1 MEHNF
6 WLDRWQTNQIGFH
19 LPVAHPLLVK
29 HLSALQ
35 LAKGARVF
43 IPLCGKTLDIA
54 WLLSQ
59 GYRLAGAELVE
70 MAIVQLFNE
79 LGVPPNITT
88 VGELKRYS
96 AHNIDI
102 FVGDIFELT
111 ADMLGAVDASYDR
124 AALVALPSEM
134 RVRYTAHLKT
144 ITHRAPELLITFE
157 YDQSLVPGPPF
168 SVNAAEVKTHFAD
181 ATLLERNDLAS
192 GLRGLYPAQEA
203 TWLVG
208 YAQRR

>member
-19 LPVAHPLLVK
+19 LADANPLLVK
-29 HLSALQ
+29 HFSSLQ

-59 GYRLAGAELVE
+59 GYRVAGAELVE
-70 MAIVQLFNE
+70 MAIVQLFND
-79 LGVPPNITT
+79 LGVSPSITT

-134 RVRYTAHLKT
+134 RVRYTTHIKT
-144 ITHRAPELLITFE
+144 ITQHAPELLITFE
-157 YDQSLVPGPPF
+157 YDQALVPGPPF
-168 SVNAAEVKTHFAD
+168 SVNAAEVKTHYD
-181 ATLLERNDLAS
+181 NATLLESNDLPQ
-192 GLRGLYPAQEA
+192 GMKGLYPAKEA

-208 YAQRR
+208 CAPRR

>member
-19 LPVAHPLLVK
+19 LADANTLLVK
-29 HLSALQ
+29 HFKSLALP
-35 LAKGARVF
+35 AGSRIF

-59 GYRLAGAELVE
+59 GHRVVGAELVE
-70 MAIVQLFNE
+70 MAIIQLFNE
-79 LGVPPNITT
+79 LGVPATITK

-102 FVGDIFELT
+102 FVGDIFKIKD
-111 ADMLGAVDASYDR
+111 DMFGTINAVYDR

-134 RVRYTAHLKT
+134 RIQYTTHLKA
-144 ITHRAPELLITFE
+144 ITQNAPQLLITFE
-157 YDQSLVPGPPF
+157 YDQTLVQGPPF
-168 SVNAAEVKTHFAD
+168 SVNAAEVKTHYDD
-181 ATLLERNDLAS
+181 ATLLESNDLPN
-192 GLRGLYPAQEA
+192 GLKGLYPAQET

-208 YAQRR
+208 CAPRR

>member
-19 LPVAHPLLVK
+19 LSDANPLLVK
-29 HLSALQ
+29 HFKALA
-35 LAKGARVF
+35 LPAGSRIF
-43 IPLCGKTLDIA
+43 IPLCGKTLDIT

-59 GYRLAGAELVE
+59 GYRVVGAELVE

-102 FVGDIFELT
+102 FVGDIFNIT
-111 ADMLGAVDASYDR
+111 ADMLGAVDATYDR

-134 RVRYTAHLKT
+134 RVRYTTHLKT
-144 ITHRAPELLITFE
+144 ITQHAPELLITFE
-157 YDQSLVPGPPF
+157 YDQALVQGPPF
-168 SVNAAEVKTHFAD
+168 SVNAAEVKSHYGD
-181 ATLLERNDLAS
+181 ATLLESNDLPN
-192 GLRGLYPAQEA
+192 GLKGQYPAKEA

-208 YAQRR
+208 CAPRR

>member
-19 LPVAHPLLVK
+19 LADANPLLVK
-29 HLSALQ
+29 HFKSLALP
-35 LAKGARVF
+35 AGSRIF

-59 GYRLAGAELVE
+59 GHRVVGAELVE
-70 MAIVQLFNE
+70 MAIIQLFDQ
-79 LGVPPNITT
+79 LGVAPHISS

-102 FVGDIFELT
+102 FVGDIFKIK
-111 ADMLGAVDASYDR
+111 ADMLGTVNAVYDR

-134 RVRYTAHLKT
+134 RIQYTAQLKA
-144 ITHRAPELLITFE
+144 ITQNAPQLLITFE

-168 SVNAAEVKTHFAD
+168 SVNAAEVKTHYED
-181 ATLLERNDLAS
+181 ATLLESNNLPQ
-192 GLRGLYPAQEA
+192 GMKGQYPAQEV

-208 YAQRR
+208 CAPRR

>member
-19 LPVAHPLLVK
+19 LADANPLLVK
-29 HLSALQ
+29 HFKSLALP
-35 LAKGARVF
+35 AGSRIF

-59 GYRLAGAELVE
+59 GHRVVGAELVE
-70 MAIVQLFNE
+70 MAIIQLFDQ
-79 LGVPPNITT
+79 LGVAPNIST

-102 FVGDIFELT
+102 FVGDIFKIK
-111 ADMLGAVDASYDR
+111 ADMLGTVNAIYDR

-134 RVRYTAHLKT
+134 RIQYTAHLKV
-144 ITHRAPELLITFE
+144 ITQNAPQLLITFE
-157 YDQSLVPGPPF
+157 YDQTLVPGPPF
-168 SVNAAEVKTHFAD
+168 SVNAAEVNTHYED
-181 ATLLERNDLAS
+181 ATLLESNDLPQ
-192 GLRGLYPAQEA
+192 GMKGQYPAQEV

-208 YAQRR
+208 CAPRR

>member
-19 LPVAHPLLVK
+19 LPDANPLLVK

-43 IPLCGKTLDIA
+43 IPLCGKTLDIT

-59 GYRLAGAELVE
+59 GYRVVGAELVE

-102 FVGDIFELT
+102 FVGDIFDLT
-111 ADMLGAVDASYDR
+111 ADLLGAVDATYDR
-124 AALVALPSEM
+124 AALVALPGEM
-134 RVRYTAHLKT
+134 RVRYMAHLKA

-168 SVNAAEVKTHFAD
+168 SVDAAEVKTHYGD
-181 ATLLERNDLAS
+181 ATLLECNDLPN
-192 GLRGLYPAQEA
+192 GLKGQYPAKEA

-208 YAQRR
+208 CAPRR